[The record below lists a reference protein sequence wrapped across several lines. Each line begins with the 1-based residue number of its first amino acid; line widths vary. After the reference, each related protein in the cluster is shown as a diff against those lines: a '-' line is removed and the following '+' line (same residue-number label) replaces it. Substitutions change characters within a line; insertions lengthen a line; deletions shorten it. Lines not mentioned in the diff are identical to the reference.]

1 MSKRLQRVE
10 SRIREEVATLIRENL
25 DTERFGW
32 ISVTGV
38 KVAPDLS
45 EARVFVT
52 VFPEH
57 LEGRALEKLNSSAGF
72 FRKVLSKSLKTKT
85 VPRLRFEIDTLT
97 KLVESGKIK
106 PPEG

>member
-10 SRIREEVATLIRENL
+10 SRIKEEVASLIRENL
-25 DTERFGW
+25 DTDRFGW
-32 ISVTGV
+32 VSVTGV

-45 EARVFVT
+45 EARVFIT
-52 VFPEH
+52 VFPEY
-57 LEGRALEKLNSSAGF
+57 LEEKTLEKLNASAGF

-85 VPRLRFEIDTLT
+85 VPRLRFEVDTLT
-97 KLVESGKIK
+97 KLVESGKVK